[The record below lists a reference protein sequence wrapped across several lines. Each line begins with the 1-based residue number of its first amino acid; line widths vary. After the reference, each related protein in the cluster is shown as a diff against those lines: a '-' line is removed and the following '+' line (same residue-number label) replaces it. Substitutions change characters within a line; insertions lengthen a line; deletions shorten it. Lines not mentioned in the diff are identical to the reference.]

1 IMIFSE
7 NRCTLFRIMLQP
19 PAWHFFMKEVFAAPA
34 SFLPSAL
41 TALVAQASV
50 VHFFM
55 NDVLAAPDSA
65 LPSLPTALVSQ
76 DGSCAIA
83 AEPRA
88 KVARTVATK
97 IRFIGVSPLNRAT
110 AH

>member
-1 IMIFSE
+1 M
-7 NRCTLFRIMLQP
+7 N
-19 PAWHFFMKEVFAAPA
+19 EVFAAPA

-41 TALVAQASV
+41 TALAAQASV

-55 NDVLAAPDSA
+55 NEVLAAPA
-65 LPSLPTALVSQ
+65 RGLPSLPTALASQ
-76 DGSCAIA
+76 DASCAIA

-97 IRFIGVSPLNRAT
+97 IRFIGVSPLIEQQRIRHSTCRVAQT
-110 AH
+110 GPYRP